1 MNFSEHIS
9 AQHLSLKALIY
20 IRQSTQYQV
29 MNNQESRQLQ
39 HALKQRAIEFGWP
52 PENIEIIDADLGIT
66 GANIEQRQ
74 GFQYL
79 LTQIALGAVG
89 IVFSYDVTRLS
100 RNCSDW
106 YPLLDICGY
115 KKTLIGDR
123 EGIYDPRTPNGRLIL
138 GLKGQFAEIELN
150 TIRARMNE
158 GLLNKAKRGELI
170 KQLPTG
176 FVNQEGV
183 VLKDPNLEV
192 QNCIQCIFDTF
203 IKLKSA
209 AKTLKFFRDN
219 DLNIP
224 RYVNRELK
232 WKKPTVAAILS
243 ILKNPAYAGAYVYG
257 RTQTSI
263 VDFNSKKK
271 QQKKL
276 SMNQWKYVIKDKF
289 PKYITWEI
297 FENIQNILKDN
308 HAEYNRNQTRGIPR
322 SGKALLHGILYCGVC
337 GHKMC
342 VQYKNYTQYLCNHLR
357 QQYGTR
363 VCQFIIAD
371 PVDNYVVEIFFQ
383 ALSPIELNAYEK
395 IVANQW
401 HQVSTVNKMKEQ
413 QLERLRYQVK
423 LAERQYNQVDPDNRL
438 VALELERRW
447 ELALKELKESE
458 IENNDKINEHKNI
471 LVKLPNELKE
481 AFCNIGE
488 KLPRIWNDLLH
499 DKKKAFLRC
508 LIEKVVIHRKEPY
521 CIEVRIVWQGG
532 ATTTKEV
539 LIPVKCL
546 KDLPFAKEFEK
557 KVLELAT
564 AGHKDNEIAEILSK
578 EGYHSTKR
586 QHVLP
591 STVKAIRL
599 KHGIMQKKSQS
610 HPLRVNGFLTAP
622 QMARKINMPTHWI
635 YDRIRNGK
643 IKASKNFRGCYLFPD
658 TEETLKIFVELKNQN
673 F

>member
-1 MNFSEHIS
+1 MNFSEHVT

-20 IRQSTQYQV
+20 IRQSTQHQV

-39 HALKQRAIEFGWP
+39 HALKQRALQFGWP
-52 PENIEIIDADLGIT
+52 PENIEIIDTDLGIT
-66 GANIEQRQ
+66 GTNVEQRQ

-79 LTQIALGAVG
+79 LTQIALGTVG

-106 YPLLDICGY
+106 YPLLDICSY

-170 KQLPTG
+170 KQPPTG
-176 FVNQEGV
+176 FIIQGGV
-183 VLKDPNLEV
+183 FLKDPNLEV

-209 AKTLKFFRDN
+209 AKTLKFFINN
-219 DLNIP
+219 DLSIP

-232 WKKPTVAAILS
+232 WKKPSVAAILS
-243 ILKNPAYAGAYVYG
+243 VLKNPAYAGAYVYG

-263 VDFNSKKK
+263 VYFNSKKK

-276 SMNQWKYVIKDKF
+276 PMNQWKYLVKDKF
-289 PKYITWEI
+289 PKYITWET
-297 FENIQNILKDN
+297 FEKIQHILKDN
-308 HAEYNRNQTRGIPR
+308 YAEYDRNQTRGIPR
-322 SGKALLHGILYCGVC
+322 PGKALLHGILYCGIC

-342 VQYKNYTQYLCNHLR
+342 VQYKNGTRYLCNHLR

-363 VCQFIIAD
+363 VCQYIIAD
-371 PVDNYVVEIFFQ
+371 PVDDYVVETFFQ

-395 IVANQW
+395 IVADQW
-401 HQVSTVNKMKEQ
+401 HQASTISKMKEQ
-413 QLERLRYQVK
+413 QLERIRYQVK

-447 ELALKELKESE
+447 ESALKELKEAE
-458 IENNDKINEHKNI
+458 TENNNKIDEYKNV

-488 KLPRIWNDLLH
+488 KLPKIWSGLLH

-508 LIEKVVIHRKEPY
+508 LIEKVVAYRKEPY
-521 CIEVRIVWQGG
+521 CVEVRIVWQGG

-539 LIPVKCL
+539 SIPVKCF
-546 KDLPFAKEFEK
+546 KDLPFAEEFKK

-564 AGHKDNEIAEILSK
+564 AGKKDNEIAEILSK
-578 EGYHSTKR
+578 EGYRSTMR

-591 STVKAIRL
+591 STVQAIRL
-599 KHGIMQKKSQS
+599 KYGIMQKKSQS
-610 HPLRVNGFLTAP
+610 HPLRVDGFITVP
-622 QMARKINMPTHWI
+622 QMARKINLPTHWI
-635 YDRIRNGK
+635 YDRIHNGK
-643 IKASKNFRGCYLFPD
+643 IKVSKDSRGRYLFPD
-658 TEETLKIFVELKNQN
+658 TEETLRNFIELKNQN
-673 F
+673 L

>member
-9 AQHLSLKALIY
+9 TQHLSLKALIY
-20 IRQSTQYQV
+20 IRQSTQHQV

-39 HALKQRAIEFGWP
+39 HALKQRAIQFGWP

-66 GANIEQRQ
+66 GTNVEQRH

-79 LTQIALGAVG
+79 LTQIALGTVG

-106 YPLLDICGY
+106 YPLLDICSY

-150 TIRARMNE
+150 TIRSRMNE

-170 KQLPTG
+170 KQTPTG
-176 FVNQEGV
+176 FIDQAGI

-203 IKLKSA
+203 IKVKSA
-209 AKTLKFFRDN
+209 SKTLKFFIEN

-224 RYVNRELK
+224 RYVNKELK
-232 WKKPTVAAILS
+232 WKKPSVAAILS
-243 ILKNPAYAGAYVYG
+243 TLKNPAYAGAYVYG
-257 RTQTSI
+257 KTQTSI

-276 SMNQWKYVIKDKF
+276 PMNQWKYLVKDKF

-308 HAEYNRNQTRGIPR
+308 YSEYDRNQTRGIPR
-322 SGKALLHGILYCGVC
+322 PGKALLHGIMYCGIC
-337 GHKMC
+337 GHKLC
-342 VQYKNYTQYLCNHLR
+342 VQYKNGTRYLCNHLR
-357 QQYGTR
+357 QQYGTP
-363 VCQFIIAD
+363 VCQYLIAD
-371 PVDNYVVEIFFQ
+371 PIDDYVVEIFFQ

-395 IVANQW
+395 IVEDQW
-401 HQVSTVNKMKEQ
+401 HQASTVNKMKEQ
-413 QLERLRYQVK
+413 QLERLRYQMR

-447 ELALKELKESE
+447 EAALKEFKEAE
-458 IENNDKINEHKNI
+458 MANNDKINEHKNV

-488 KLPRIWNDLLH
+488 KLPGLWNELSH
-499 DKKKAFLRC
+499 DKKKSFLRC
-508 LIEKVVIHRKEPY
+508 LIEKVVAHRKEPH
-521 CIEVRIVWQGG
+521 CVEVRIVWQGG

-539 LIPVKCL
+539 LVPVKCF
-546 KDLPFAKEFEK
+546 KDLPFAEEFK
-557 KVLELAT
+557 KRVLELAT
-564 AGHKDNEIAEILSK
+564 AGKKDGEIADRLTK
-578 EGYHSTKR
+578 EGYRSTTSQK
-586 QHVLP
+586 VLP
-591 STVKAIRL
+591 STVQAIRL
-599 KHGIMQKKSQS
+599 KHGVMQKRSQS
-610 HPLRVNGFLTAP
+610 HPLRVNGFITVT
-622 QMARKINMPTHWI
+622 QMARKINMSTHWI
-635 YDRIRNGK
+635 YDRIHNGK
-643 IKASKNFRGCYLFPD
+643 INALKDSKGRYLFPD
-658 TEETLKIFVELKNQN
+658 TEKTLQFFIELKNQN
-673 F
+673 L